1 MRVYSRTFLQHQG
14 VMVST
19 VVAVL
24 VITLLAPGLALL
36 VAVVIRFLL
45 RGAHKPPGSDAAD
58 EEPDAGT

>member
-1 MRVYSRTFLQHQG
+1 
-14 VMVST
+14 MVSI
-19 VVAVL
+19 VATIL

-45 RGAHKPPGSDAAD
+45 RGTRNPPASDGAD